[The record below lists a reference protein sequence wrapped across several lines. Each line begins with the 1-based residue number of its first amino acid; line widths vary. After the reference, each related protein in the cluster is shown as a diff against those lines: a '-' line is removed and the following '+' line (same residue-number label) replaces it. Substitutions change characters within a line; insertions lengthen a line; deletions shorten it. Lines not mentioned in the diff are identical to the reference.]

1 MQEYLIHPIPQ
12 LSVEMDESQITYLQ
26 NIGQKIEIVTYVWYL
41 EGGSQTI
48 IVDAGASID
57 RFKYR
62 GQHDIKEIQTIEDG
76 LAKYGIKPDDIDKVI
91 MTHLH
96 HDHIAQASIF
106 KKAEFLVQKAEVE
119 GAAIWNSHPIFE
131 GAFPPELITPLN
143 LHTIEGDV
151 NIADGIDVLLT
162 PGHTA
167 GGQSVAVN
175 TSKGLAIIAGGC
187 SIQANFEPSPEV
199 RNRFSVIAPGL
210 HLSATD
216 GYDSFARIKELADI
230 IIPLHDSRYMAM
242 TSVTE

>member
-1 MQEYLIHPIPQ
+1 MQEYVIHPIPQ
-12 LSVEMDESQITYLQ
+12 LKVEMDASIMTYLQ
-26 NIGQKIEIVTYVWYL
+26 NFGQKIGIVTYVWYL

-76 LAKYGIKPDDIDKVI
+76 LAKYSVKPGDVDKVI
-91 MTHLH
+91 LTHLH

-106 KKAEFLVQKAEVE
+106 RNAEFLVQKAEVE
-119 GAAIWNSHPIFE
+119 GAAVWNSHPLFD

-143 LHTIEGDV
+143 LHTIEGDASV
-151 NIADGIDVLLT
+151 TDGIDVLLT

-167 GGQSVAVN
+167 GGQSVAIN
-175 TSKGLAIIAGGC
+175 TNQGLAIIAGGC
-187 SIQANFEPSPEV
+187 GIRANFEPSPEV
-199 RNRFSVIAPGL
+199 GHRFSVIAPGV
-210 HLSATD
+210 HISATD
-216 GYDSFARIKELADI
+216 SYDSFARIKELADI